1 MARCSAWPVIVSAIL
16 SFCSEICPNK
26 MCSTILK
33 SETLRQK
40 LTFSLN
46 FLCVILALVL
56 ILLELH
62 TFLVKKPT
70 STEQTTTDLD
80 FKIAPEILF
89 CLQPA
94 FQLDALN
101 KLGYN
106 GIASP
111 HNYNLRYFWFTGTFQ
126 FFFGNIGKTD
136 KRPGF
141 QYGWSNIR
149 NQNDID
155 KHFSI
160 LHNVSDLVNW
170 AMMIYI
176 NEKKEKQ
183 YVNIKPKFHRL
194 SYPLGRCLR

>member
-1 MARCSAWPVIVSAIL
+1 
-16 SFCSEICPNK
+16 
-26 MCSTILK
+26 MCCTILK
-33 SETLRQK
+33 SETLGQK
-40 LTFSLN
+40 LTFTLN

-70 STEQTTTDLD
+70 STQQTTTDLD

-111 HNYNLRYFWFTGTFQ
+111 HNYNLRYF
-126 FFFGNIGKTD
+126 
-136 KRPGF
+136 
-141 QYGWSNIR
+141 
-149 NQNDID
+149 
-155 KHFSI
+155 
-160 LHNVSDLVNW
+160 
-170 AMMIYI
+170 
-176 NEKKEKQ
+176 
-183 YVNIKPKFHRL
+183 
-194 SYPLGRCLR
+194 